1 MKKVFNANATAGRN
15 GWHPSTDLGC
25 DVKTLLRSDRCM
37 KTGKEYQGVL
47 RRDSD
52 TIIDDFLYRDP
63 HYTFIE
69 TLPWTMKRNPK
80 VFNGKY
86 ISVTRQDNGC
96 LRLNFKELKTG
107 AGFSLDRYALG
118 VYNEICMALGGLV
131 GKE

>member
-15 GWHPSTDLGC
+15 GWHTNTDLGC
-25 DVKTLLRSDRCM
+25 DVKTLLRSERVM
-37 KTGKEYQGVL
+37 KVGKDYQGIL
-47 RRDSD
+47 RLDSEA
-52 TIIDDFLYRDP
+52 IVEDFLYRDP

-69 TLPWTMKRNPK
+69 TLPWSMKRNPK

-86 ISVTRQDNGC
+86 ISVTRQDNGN

-107 AGFSLDRYALG
+107 AGFSLERYALG

-131 GKE
+131 EEE